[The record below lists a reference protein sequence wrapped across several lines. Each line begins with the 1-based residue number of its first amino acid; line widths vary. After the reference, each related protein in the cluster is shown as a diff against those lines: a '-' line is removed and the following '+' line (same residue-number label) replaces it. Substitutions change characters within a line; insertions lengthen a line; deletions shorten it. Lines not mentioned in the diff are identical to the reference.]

1 MRIEEICHEHE
12 EAAEKK
18 YEEEKKKKINK
29 DEVQKLLRKA
39 SMMPGN

>member
-1 MRIEEICHEHE
+1 MRIEEIKEEHE

-18 YEEEKKKKINK
+18 HEEEKKIDK

-39 SMMPGN
+39 SIIPGN